1 MTAAVPH
8 ASHKKAHPAAVELG
22 LVVGGI
28 TVPSVANASVCR
40 ARLTARS
47 LPNEFP

>member
-1 MTAAVPH
+1 MTEALPH
-8 ASHKKAHPAAVELG
+8 ASHKKAHAAANELG

-28 TVPSVANASVCR
+28 TVPSVANPDVCR